1 MAHYPVAHPHRCA
14 YVQEMD
20 KRIFLAMCEMLG
32 VRRPTRKQMGKWTQ
46 QDAELQRRANLRKY
60 IDRGYAFDPNAK

>member
-1 MAHYPVAHPHRCA
+1 
-14 YVQEMD
+14 MD